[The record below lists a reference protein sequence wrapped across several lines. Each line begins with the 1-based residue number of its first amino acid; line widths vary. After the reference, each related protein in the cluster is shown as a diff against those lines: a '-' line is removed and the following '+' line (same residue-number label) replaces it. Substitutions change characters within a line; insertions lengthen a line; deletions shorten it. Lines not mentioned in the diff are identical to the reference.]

1 MGLLKS
7 RSGVPATGCRP
18 STSAAPGEPWKDVVV
33 VLYWLR
39 YVCGMV
45 IRDATPADFAAVLS
59 LNAESEHYLSP
70 LTPARLAHLHRQT
83 RYHRVIEIDAQVVAF
98 LLVFGPGA
106 DYDSVNYQWFA
117 QRHDCFLYID
127 RVVVSAARQG
137 GRLGGTL
144 YTDLIAFAQ
153 QTSVAT
159 ITCEFDVVPPN
170 ERSRRFHARF
180 GFREV
185 GSQWVAGGKK
195 QVSLQVLNLDA

>member
-1 MGLLKS
+1 
-7 RSGVPATGCRP
+7 
-18 STSAAPGEPWKDVVV
+18 
-33 VLYWLR
+33 
-39 YVCGMV
+39 MV
-45 IRDATPADFAAVLS
+45 IRDANPDDFAAVLL

-70 LTPARLAHLHRQT
+70 LTPARLAHLHRQA
-83 RYHRVIEIDAQVVAF
+83 RYHRVVTVDAQIVAF
-98 LLVFGPGA
+98 LLGFGPGA

-117 QRHDCFLYID
+117 QRYERFLYVD

-137 GRLGGTL
+137 ERLGGAL
-144 YTDLIAFAQ
+144 YTDLIASAKRSG
-153 QTSVAT
+153 TAT

-195 QVSLQVLNLDA
+195 QVSLQVLDLAQVRSGPGDRHAAID

>member
-1 MGLLKS
+1 
-7 RSGVPATGCRP
+7 
-18 STSAAPGEPWKDVVV
+18 
-33 VLYWLR
+33 
-39 YVCGMV
+39 MV
-45 IRDATPADFAAVLS
+45 IRDATAADFAAILS

-70 LTPARLAHLHRQT
+70 LTPAHLAHLHRQAL
-83 RYHRVIEIDAQVVAF
+83 YHRVVEIDAQVVAF

-117 QRHDCFLYID
+117 QRHDRFLYID

-137 GRLGGTL
+137 ERLGGTL
-144 YTDLIAFAQ
+144 YADLITFAQ
-153 QTSVAT
+153 QTGAAT

-180 GFREV
+180 GFRTV

-195 QVSLQVLNLDA
+195 QVSLQVLNLGA